1 MNFFFLFLFL
11 KISTEQSLE
20 EIKTL
25 LLLLLGCAVQVNADN
40 VTIWVQKTWNAQRE
54 LWSSKSVLH
63 LCVQCEK
70 KEEYIERIQTLDFD
84 TKAAI
89 AAHIQE
95 VSDFIYDMSSKM
107 PQHCSVCVLVSGTK
121 KKFYSFTL
129 YCSSSRYPDSP
140 FSCLSVDPQSGEHP
154 GSAVVGVQ

>member
-1 MNFFFLFLFL
+1 MNFVFLFLFFL
-11 KISTEQSLE
+11 ISTEQSLE

-95 VSDFIYDMSSKM
+95 VSDFIYALF
-107 PQHCSVCVLVSGTK
+107 CLCACVWHKEEIL
-121 KKFYSFTL
+121 FFHIIL
-129 YCSSSRYPDSP
+129 QFFLLP
-140 FSCLSVDPQSGEHP
+140 
-154 GSAVVGVQ
+154 